1 MTGATTVRENCA
13 GCSFSSPVSV
23 YLVPCVSGSP
33 TKSQEE
39 YAALFKK
46 VLPTQLELC
55 VWLATALD
63 FDGCWTTEGLI
74 AWKTKFTQKN
84 KNMLLALRAHCSE
97 LGMPNCELKIHT
109 DSWDLCWRYNN
120 ALILST
126 LLWQFCWLKRD
137 KVQWCATVVPWGAPS
152 EEDYYTSIEY
162 EKGETPGWQA
172 NMVDLPAVDA
182 PALGVRFSQRFSV
195 VMNWK
200 VALSVDKPLSRH
212 RRHRGGTQAPQCPE
226 DELIMCEEC
235 GCIEVEQDGEDR
247 CNMCLRAAG
256 MDVS

>member
-1 MTGATTVRENCA
+1 ME
-13 GCSFSSPVSV
+13 
-23 YLVPCVSGSP
+23 
-33 TKSQEE
+33 
-39 YAALFKK
+39 
-46 VLPTQLELC
+46 
-55 VWLATALD
+55 D
-63 FDGCWTTEGLI
+63 
-74 AWKTKFTQKN
+74 KFTQKN
-84 KNMLLALRAHCSE
+84 ENMLLALRAHCSE
-97 LGMPNCELKIHT
+97 LGMPKCDLRIQNS
-109 DSWDLCWRYNN
+109 SWDLCWQYNN

-195 VMNWK
+195 AMNWK
-200 VALSVDKPLSRH
+200 VAHSADKPLSR
-212 RRHRGGTQAPQCPE
+212 RLRHRGGTQALQCPE
-226 DELIMCEEC
+226 DEIVMCENC
-235 GCIEVEQDGEDR
+235 SCMEVEQDGEDR

-256 MDVS
+256 MDVSGHWPDQLAGAARSACAEVRLHAHHRGRAHSLGSHHHRCPSILESHGHRCPSIRFARPRLGCRRLPPAQWKVH